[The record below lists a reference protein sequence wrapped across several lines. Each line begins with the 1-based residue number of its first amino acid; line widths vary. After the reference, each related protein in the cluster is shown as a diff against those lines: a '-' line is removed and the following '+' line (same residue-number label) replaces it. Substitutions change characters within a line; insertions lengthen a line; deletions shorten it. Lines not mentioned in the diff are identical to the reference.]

1 MGDQCRSIPCDEL
14 GRRMKDEV
22 QKKAMDQFMI
32 FKSQTREL
40 GNAVTEV
47 FQPRSNMIFEKLTL
61 SFFLN

>member
-1 MGDQCRSIPCDEL
+1 
-14 GRRMKDEV
+14 MKDEV

-61 SFFLN
+61 SFFLKLNQWRIGNRKLFRY

>member
-1 MGDQCRSIPCDEL
+1 
-14 GRRMKDEV
+14 MKDEV